1 MELGRAA
8 AGGGQPCREQVLVLY
23 EVVQDEPPVFH
34 HHLVQEHVGA
44 GATVDQRAVPVVEP
58 T

>member
-1 MELGRAA
+1 
-8 AGGGQPCREQVLVLY
+8 
-23 EVVQDEPPVFH
+23 VVQDEPPVFH